1 MVAFALLMT
10 PFATNPL
17 IYVAS
22 DPNYR
27 RCPQIDTPNHLKAQ
41 TVINQRSNRAV
52 NERWFFRAYSDCLC
66 QPLRRNSMAEVDLLL
81 ANKLIISNPIL
92 LFPGLDNPDCL
103 AKCET
108 LSGGACPSS
117 PGYWHH
123 WHLHQ
128 PPPSSL
134 HSQLQDPHH
143 LLLVCLTLSLLSKSS
158 CIHS

>member
-1 MVAFALLMT
+1 MWHPTQTTAGVHKLT
-10 PFATNPL
+10 PQT
-17 IYVAS
+17 IS
-22 DPNYR
+22 K
-27 RCPQIDTPNHLKAQ
+27 LKPSSIKEP
-41 TVINQRSNRAV
+41 TGPSKGVS
-52 NERWFFRAYSDCLC
+52 FFRAYRDCLC

-117 PGYWHH
+117 PGHWHHWHH

-128 PPPSSL
+128 PPPSFL
-134 HSQLQDPHH
+134 HSQLQQDPHH